1 MSETNLKAKVESLF
15 WLGRYAQGETISKAK
30 AENLFW
36 LGRYTQRVYIILHF
50 LRKYRDRMI
59 DEDENAYSLF
69 CGKLGIENIYTS
81 REDFLHR
88 YLFDQSNNNSLIS
101 KLAYASNNATILRE
115 EIKSET
121 FAYIQMSICH
131 IERCAGDS
139 DLSALQPVTD
149 SLLAFW
155 GSVDERIHNRDV
167 RNMIKAGKY
176 LETFDLYARFDYPYG
191 RIIYLL
197 NRLEKHIEKEKSIF
211 DQNLFLE
218 IKSEV
223 EHAGDGYNKAKVLS
237 KLNQLFIV

>member
-1 MSETNLKAKVESLF
+1 MS
-15 WLGRYAQGETISKAK
+15 ETISKTK
-30 AENLFW
+30 AESLFW
-36 LGRYTQRVYIILHF
+36 LGRYTQRVYTILHF
-50 LRKYRDRMI
+50 FRKYRDRMI

-69 CGKLGIENIYTS
+69 CEKLGIENIYTS

-88 YLFDQSNNNSLIS
+88 YLFDQSDNNSLIS
-101 KLAYASNNATILRE
+101 GLAYASNNATLLRE

-131 IERCAGDS
+131 IEKCTGDS
-139 DLSALQPVTD
+139 DVNVLQPVTD

-155 GSVDERIHNRDV
+155 GSVDERIYNRDV

-176 LETFDLYARFDYPYG
+176 LEMFDLHVRFDYPYG
-191 RIIYLL
+191 RIISFL

-218 IKSEV
+218 IKNEV
-223 EHAGDGYNKAKVLS
+223 GRSGDGYNKAKVLS
-237 KLNQLFIV
+237 MLDQLFIV